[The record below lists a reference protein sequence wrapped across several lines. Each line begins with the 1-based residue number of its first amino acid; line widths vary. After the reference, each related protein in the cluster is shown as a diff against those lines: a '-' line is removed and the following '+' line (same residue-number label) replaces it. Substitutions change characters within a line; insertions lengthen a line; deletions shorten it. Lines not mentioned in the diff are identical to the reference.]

1 MAAAPGVLVHS
12 DLYDFVL
19 THLEVVDFA
28 WAGISAGQV
37 SSYVTRT
44 PKGYDAA
51 SSIAACTHGNLPW
64 PTPAA
69 AVNEISWNR
78 VHQIAMGP
86 DRLSDN
92 GGLYLPVISASVHH
106 NEVYDVGFY
115 NFAGLGVY
123 AEVMSIT
130 CL

>member
-1 MAAAPGVLVHS
+1 MWVRQARDLNLLRGGSCAHRSGVHPAS
-12 DLYDFVL
+12 DSQPCAIRFRRV
-19 THLEVVDFA
+19 F
-28 WAGISAGQV
+28 
-37 SSYVTRT
+37 R
-44 PKGYDAA
+44 
-51 SSIAACTHGNLPW
+51 HGNLPW